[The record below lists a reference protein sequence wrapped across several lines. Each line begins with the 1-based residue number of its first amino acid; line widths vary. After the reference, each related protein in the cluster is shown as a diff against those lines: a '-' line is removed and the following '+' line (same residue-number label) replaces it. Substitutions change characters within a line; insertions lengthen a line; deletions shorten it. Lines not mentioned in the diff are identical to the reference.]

1 MGDGSVR
8 FMNSSMDPNIFSLL
22 GSMADKEPISVPQ

>member
-8 FMNSSMDPNIFSLL
+8 YISATGDKDVFALL
-22 GSMADKEPISVPQ
+22 GSMADKKAVQLDQ